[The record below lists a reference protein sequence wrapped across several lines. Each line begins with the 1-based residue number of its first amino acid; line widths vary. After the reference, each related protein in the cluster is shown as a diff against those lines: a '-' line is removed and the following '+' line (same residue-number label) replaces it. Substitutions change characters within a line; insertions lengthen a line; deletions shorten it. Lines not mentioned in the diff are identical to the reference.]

1 MLYFNKQVEEN
12 FVIPGTDIKIDAK
25 QIVFADMQLFYEGNR
40 ARLVLDFWYGK
51 ERIKKTREIFSED
64 KMAPIQDQIT
74 QMNRDYLQPL
84 HDYFLTRVV
93 DNVEFY
99 LSVEEHE

>member
-1 MLYFNKQVEEN
+1 MLNSNEQVEEN
-12 FVIPGTDIKIDAK
+12 FVIPGTNIKINAK
-25 QIVFADMQLFYEGNR
+25 RITFADMQLFYENNH

-64 KMAPIQDQIT
+64 ETAPIQAQIT

-93 DNVEFY
+93 DKVEFY